1 MDAALPL
8 HRLDGAGTYLV
19 AWDGDDPLGHAHFAW
34 GGTRLGVPE
43 IQDVYVLP
51 DRRRGDRHRS
61 DRRRGGARPH
71 TWPRPIRGEPVEV
84 DDTVRYLV
92 KDLGVDSSASR
103 SS

>member
-51 DRRRGDRHRS
+51 DRRREGIATALTGAAEALARTRGHDRF
-61 DRRRGGARPH
+61 
-71 TWPRPIRGEPVEV
+71 GE
-84 DDTVRYLV
+84 
-92 KDLGVDSSASR
+92 SR
-103 SS
+103 WR